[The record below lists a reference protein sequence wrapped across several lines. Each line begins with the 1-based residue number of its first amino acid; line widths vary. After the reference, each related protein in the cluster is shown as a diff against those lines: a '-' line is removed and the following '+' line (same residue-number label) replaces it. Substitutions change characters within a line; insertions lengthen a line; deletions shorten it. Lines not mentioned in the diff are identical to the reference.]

1 MNQYVGATIEHLG
14 HFEPA
19 EKACG
24 KCGMSEDATK
34 NGCCKTKTVQV
45 KLEQSQKAVDG
56 FLFKLFTEVAIL
68 PQGAIGFEPVISYVP
83 RLVNTPIFYSS
94 PPHKQGEPLYLF
106 YCTYLI

>member
-1 MNQYVGATIEHLG
+1 MNQYVGATVEHLG

-45 KLEQSQKAVDG
+45 KLEQAQKAVDG
-56 FLFKLFTEVAIL
+56 FVFKLFADVDIL
-68 PQGAIGFEPVISYVP
+68 PQGIFGIAPAIYIVPVLANKPICYAEPP
-83 RLVNTPIFYSS
+83 D
-94 PPHKQGEPLYLF
+94 KQGEPLYLI